1 MQWRRVECAHVDKV
15 GECTW
20 NHLACRR
27 AASASK
33 HFCRGRTSL
42 SSRFMSPPSSD
53 NTKGVWPSKLRRKR
67 GKHRR
72 AGARGGGA
80 HGTMDIHSL
89 SGKQRIE
96 LAVDQNEA
104 RIQSSVWSNKST
116 ARIPGCKARLDSYF
130 NNKQIQDCCCYF
142 GGTKMSIEYES
153 SLLYYFWNT
162 NQKAVYVVKNKCP

>member
-89 SGKQRIE
+89 NGKQRIE

-153 SLLYYFWNT
+153 SLLYYSGT
-162 NQKAVYVVKNKCP
+162 RT